1 MTEEE
6 MQRQALAMLK
16 RQMREGRKIPRR
28 HQRFALF
35 VVLPLFMLALLI
47 VIIVFEPR

>member
-6 MQRQALAMLK
+6 MQREALAMLK

-28 HQRFALF
+28 HQRFALL
-35 VVLPLFMLALLI
+35 VVFPVVMLAL
-47 VIIVFEPR
+47 IIVTIVFGPR